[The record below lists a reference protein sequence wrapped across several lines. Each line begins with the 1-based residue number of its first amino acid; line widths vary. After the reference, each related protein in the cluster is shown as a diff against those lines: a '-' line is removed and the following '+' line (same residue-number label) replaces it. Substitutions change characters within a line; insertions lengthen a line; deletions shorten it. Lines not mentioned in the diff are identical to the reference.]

1 MNSHADTGKLTAQ
14 ENPDGFPDY
23 SLSYAIM
30 AFRILSGIDINK
42 KILFGCLS
50 CLSGM
55 VDLVALFFIINYCY
69 ACCGILLF
77 AGFAR
82 VFAACS

>member
-42 KILFGCLS
+42 KILFG
-50 CLSGM
+50 
-55 VDLVALFFIINYCY
+55 FFI
-69 ACCGILLF
+69 CCKHYTDD
-77 AGFAR
+77 
-82 VFAACS
+82 